1 MKKDNCP
8 VWYYSHMKKMQGSAK
23 LFEIDHKLFF
33 NIPSLL
39 KFSISLSPERVLVA
53 RNRGSVDAGQAN
65 GLGGDPIDADKAI
78 VCVAS
83 LAFHLPLF

>member
-8 VWYYSHMKKMQGSAK
+8 FWYYSHMKKMQGSAK
-23 LFEIDHKLFF
+23 LPIFH
-33 NIPSLL
+33 IPVLINL
-39 KFSISLSPERVLVA
+39 SIALSPERVLVA

-83 LAFHLPLF
+83 SAFHLPLF

>member
-1 MKKDNCP
+1 MKKDNWP
-8 VWYYSHMKKMQGSAK
+8 VWCYSHMKKMHGSAK
-23 LFEIDHKLFF
+23 VFEIDHKLVFTF
-33 NIPSLL
+33 LL
-39 KFSISLSPERVLVA
+39 NLSITLSPERVLVA

-78 VCVAS
+78 VCVTS

>member
-1 MKKDNCP
+1 
-8 VWYYSHMKKMQGSAK
+8 MKKMQGSAK
-23 LFEIDHKLFF
+23 LLKSYHKLVF
-33 NIPSLL
+33 NIPSLINV
-39 KFSISLSPERVLVA
+39 SIALSPERVLVA